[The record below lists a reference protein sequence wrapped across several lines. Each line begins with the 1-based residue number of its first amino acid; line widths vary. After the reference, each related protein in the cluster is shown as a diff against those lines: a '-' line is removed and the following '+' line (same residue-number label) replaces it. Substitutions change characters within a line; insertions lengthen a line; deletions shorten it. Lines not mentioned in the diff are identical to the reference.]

1 MYKKSKIWRGD
12 FSILKLFEGQLKDWT
27 VWTRQMSSLSQT
39 GISHFLRCIF
49 AQLFAMLDWSYLE
62 NVVPGQRL
70 RCVPTESD
78 KRCRHGDRKQN
89 YVQHL
94 QQSDLR
100 PDPGTVIAIT
110 TYFDLQLNRSAEVS
124 HLITSSACVVSPVLR
139 VDIGQCQSSGWVNT
153 SSPVLTMTT
162 GPGGHWHRRSE
173 PGAREL
179 PLNYSVHIG
188 TIHRSQWP
196 EMIESQ
202 LNEAIIA
209 NSNQFHFYNFSSYG
223 PLNLIK

>member
-1 MYKKSKIWRGD
+1 MYFCKTICNARM
-12 FSILKLFEGQLKDWT
+12 KLPGECSPWPETEKCSNLGWQKMPPR
-27 VWTRQMSSLSQT
+27 RQ
-39 GISHFLRCIF
+39 
-49 AQLFAMLDWSYLE
+49 E
-62 NVVPGQRL
+62 
-70 RCVPTESD
+70 TELCSAPATI
-78 KRCRHGDRKQN
+78 
-89 YVQHL
+89 
-94 QQSDLR
+94 R
-100 PDPGTVIAIT
+100 PDPEIVIAIT

-124 HLITSSACVVSPVLR
+124 QLITSSACVVSPVLR
-139 VDIGQCQSSGWVNT
+139 VDIGQSQSSGWVNT